1 MQPRTAQGV
10 RLRVQGCG
18 AGLLGQFIGSGFRA
32 AAQGLLGQFIDF
44 IQERKTV
51 ALDDV
56 AAEFGLRTQDVI
68 NRIQGLEAMGRL
80 TGVMDDR
87 GKVRGSRVRVRVRT
101 LTLEP

>member
-1 MQPRTAQGV
+1 M
-10 RLRVQGCG
+10 
-18 AGLLGQFIGSGFRA
+18 
-32 AAQGLLGQFIDF
+32 QGLLGQFIDF
-44 IQERKTV
+44 IKERKTV

-87 GKVRGSRVRVRVRT
+87 GKVRPKPWVLYSLQHCKLGMWINIIDQHHESM
-101 LTLEP
+101 LEVS